1 MLKETVTTSAISLD
15 YRSVSIVRITVAVIA
30 VRAYR
35 DVRLPSPPWNLRGLG
50 EGQTKSRNILT
61 RCVHGQ
67 WIDFRHAM
75 YMVSGEVMS
84 LAYQRPP
91 VPTRR

>member
-1 MLKETVTTSAISLD
+1 M
-15 YRSVSIVRITVAVIA
+15 
-30 VRAYR
+30 RAYR

-84 LAYQRPP
+84 LAYQRR
-91 VPTRR
+91 TQLAGRRILRWEDHQAVVAIL